1 MSGSLGVNPTFKL
14 SVIHSFHDRELT
26 TSHGTYLVNIKVKGR
41 PRREGTGSCLPRPP
55 SQVGTSALAILG
67 AYSGHWPVIDS
78 TLPRPESRNLRM
90 YPNTVMGC
98 TPPHSMFNTV
108 ISHPLSCP
116 LPENPQASWTPFP
129 VEDTDVQS
137 REGRSLA
144 LLLCPPLALFFLFLI
159 SRPRLCPKKEPKA
172 QKGTFSLLSGTAQK
186 R

>member
-1 MSGSLGVNPTFKL
+1 MEL
-14 SVIHSFHDRELT
+14 SVTHPFHDRGLA
-26 TSHGTYLVNIKVKGR
+26 TSHGTYLVNIRVKGR
-41 PRREGTGSCLPRPP
+41 PRRGGTGSCLPRPP
-55 SQVGTSALAILG
+55 SRVGASALAILG

-78 TLPRPESRNLRM
+78 TLPHPESRNLRM

-98 TPPHSMFNTV
+98 TPPHYVLNTV

-129 VEDTDVQS
+129 VEDTEVQR

-144 LLLCPPLALFFLFLI
+144 LLLCSPLALFFLPFIL
-159 SRPRLCPKKEPKA
+159 RPRLCPKKEPEA
-172 QKGTFSLLSGTAQK
+172 QKGKFSLLSGTARK